1 MQANGL
7 TRVVAVIAFAGALA
21 TGVAG
26 AQAREVPST
35 FAPVA
40 KKLLPT
46 VVNISTTR
54 TVKGEKGGPFAELPP
69 DHPLREFFGERPGMQ
84 QRERRLRSLGSG
96 FIVDGDGT
104 IVTNHHVI
112 RDADSVTVIL
122 HDDTRLEAEVVGVDP
137 KTDLAVLDVD
147 AERELAAAEWGDSQT
162 AEIGDWVLAIGNP
175 FGLGGSL
182 TAGIVSARGRDIN
195 AGPYSRFI
203 QTDTAI
209 NRGNSGGPLFNL
221 DGEVIGVNTAILS
234 PSGGNVGVGFALPAR
249 VAKPIVAELR
259 EDGEVTRGWLGVSV
273 QPVTGDLAKGLELP
287 GRKGALVGSVV
298 KGGPAAAAGL
308 EQGDVIL
315 ELDGEAVS
323 DAGALAWMVSQRD
336 PGEKVAVTL
345 WRDGKK
351 LTKTVELGELS
362 QAEMAARAPAS
373 GDPERVVAKRLGLRL
388 APPVPQVQEKFDLP
402 ADVEGA
408 VVIGVARG
416 GPAAS
421 RGIRPGDV
429 IAQVGRRKVEGPE
442 TVAQAV
448 VKGLEQGADGAI
460 LLVRRGNQARF
471 VSVPFAGA
479 GTG

>member
-1 MQANGL
+1 MQANAL
-7 TRVVAVIAFAGALA
+7 TRAVPALAFAGALA
-21 TGVAG
+21 AG
-26 AQAREVPST
+26 SMSAQARDVPAT

-40 KKLLPT
+40 KELLPA

-54 TVKGEKGGPFAELPP
+54 TVEGEEGGPFAQLPP
-69 DHPLREFFGERPGMQ
+69 DHPLREFFKGLPGTPER
-84 QRERRLRSLGSG
+84 QRQLRSLGSG

-112 RDADSVTVIL
+112 READSVTVIL

-147 AERELAAAEWGDSQT
+147 TERQLTAARWGDSET

-249 VAKPIVAELR
+249 VAQPIIEELR
-259 EDGEVTRGWLGVSV
+259 RDGEVTRGWLGVSV
-273 QPVTGDLAKGLELP
+273 QPVTEDLAKGLDLP
-287 GRKGALVGSVV
+287 GRKGALVGSVLE
-298 KGGPAAAAGL
+298 GGPAAEAGL

-315 ELDGEAVS
+315 ELDGRAIE
-323 DAGALAWMVSQRD
+323 DASALAWMVSQRD
-336 PGEKVAVTL
+336 PGEAVELTL
-345 WRDGKK
+345 WRDGGKRTQSVK
-351 LTKTVELGELS
+351 LGRLADART
-362 QAEMAARAPAS
+362 AARAPAE

-388 APPVPQVQEKFDLP
+388 APPVPQVKEKFDLP
-402 ADVEGA
+402 ADAQGA
-408 VVIGVARG
+408 VVVGVARG

-429 IAQVGRRKVEGPE
+429 ITQIGRQKVADPE
-442 TVAQAV
+442 AAAQAV
-448 VKGLEQGADGAI
+448 VEALKQGADGAI
-460 LLVRRGNQARF
+460 VLVRRGNQSRF
-471 VSVPFAGA
+471 VSLPFAGA